1 MEILLRFNHS
11 AQNDNE
17 RWRFVID
24 GKELTCSNAIFHC
37 PVRTIQEKIWNTL
50 TLTYDEKWH
59 ITPIDPKKIIINI
72 DKNEIEVI

>member
-1 MEILLRFNHS
+1 MEILLRFNHN

-24 GKELTCSNAIFHC
+24 GKEITCSNVIFHC
-37 PVRTIQEKIWNTL
+37 ATKTVHVTMWNTL
-50 TLTYDEKWH
+50 TLAYEDKWH
-59 ITPIDPKKIIINI
+59 ITPINPKKITINV